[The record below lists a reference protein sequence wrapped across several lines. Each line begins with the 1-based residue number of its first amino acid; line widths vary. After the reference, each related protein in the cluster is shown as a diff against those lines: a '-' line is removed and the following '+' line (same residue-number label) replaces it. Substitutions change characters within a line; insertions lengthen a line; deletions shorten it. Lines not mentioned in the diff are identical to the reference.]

1 MSDYIVKPIDG
12 RTKEILAFLSDRRK
26 SLGISVRALAATMGV
41 YPNQIQQWLNLPGN
55 PQMDNLV
62 RLGNAL
68 GIRFSMSNTKKYADS
83 AEELVGLLDKAKTY
97 YELSTRDI
105 AEMTGIVQPSVANII
120 GHRVMPR
127 LNTFIL
133 LADALGVELELYTE
147 D

>member
-1 MSDYIVKPIDG
+1 MSDYIVKPIDD

-26 SLGISVRALAATMGV
+26 SLGISVRALAAAMGV
-41 YPNQIQQWLNLPGN
+41 YPNQIQQWLNLQGN

-62 RLGNAL
+62 RLGTAL
-68 GIRFSMSNTKKYADS
+68 GIHFSMSNTKKYADS